1 MKKSLII
8 LFLIALIPFTE
19 ISAKRVRYFFNKIE
33 SYDLRKGT
41 KNIVWGSYIL
51 ELNTDYQ
58 TVVLKLK
65 NNGATQ
71 WKTIK
76 ADIMDTDMGSGPDGI
91 DGQCY
96 TMTNGDELYINY
108 NTVKKYST
116 VYLEN
121 RNTKLYFG
129 RPTRVEKF

>member
-19 ISAKRVRYFFNKIE
+19 ISAKRVRYFFNKVEI
-33 SYDLRKGT
+33 YNLRNGGKDT
-41 KNIVWGSYIL
+41 NWGSYII

-58 TVVLKLK
+58 TVVLKYK
-65 NNGATQ
+65 HNGSAE

-76 ADIMDTDMGSGPDGI
+76 VNIQNTDMGSGPDGI
-91 DGQCY
+91 DGHCY
-96 TMTNGDELYINY
+96 TMTNGDVLYINY

-116 VYLEN
+116 IMVES
-121 RNTKLYFG
+121 RNTKMNFG